1 MKMIKLYF
9 FFAIAV
15 FMTACSEDSLDS
27 QSIFSTKPS
36 EKNEFD
42 NWLAQNYV
50 APYNI
55 AFNYKY
61 DDKESDN
68 NYNLIPAKYD
78 RAIALAIMMKHIWM
92 DTYAEL
98 AGEDFVKSYCPRVMQ
113 LIGSPAFNSKGEIVQ
128 GTAEGGLKITLYNVN
143 IIDLDDPLI
152 DVDSPYWDSK
162 NPATEKDLNHWFFHT
177 MHHEFGHI
185 LQQKKNY
192 PTDFNLIS
200 VADYK
205 AGDWVNVDGKDAP
218 SLGFVSGYASM
229 EANEDFVE
237 VLSAYVTH
245 SPEGWQRILNL
256 ANNNG
261 KEKILA
267 KLEIV
272 RDYMK
277 GSWQIDIDKLRDI
290 FLRRAAEVHSL
301 DLKTLN

>member
-1 MKMIKLYF
+1 MKIIRLILF
-9 FFAIAV
+9 FTITV
-15 FMTACSEDSLDS
+15 FIGACSEDSLEP
-27 QSIFSTKPS
+27 QSIFNTQPVD
-36 EKNEFD
+36 KNEFD
-42 NWLAQNYV
+42 NWLTKNYV
-50 APYNI
+50 TPYNI
-55 AFNYKY
+55 AFNYEY

-68 NYNLIPAKYD
+68 NYNLVPAEYD
-78 RAIALAIMMKHIWM
+78 KAIALAIMMKHIWM

-113 LIGSPAFNSKGEIVQ
+113 LIGSPAYNSKGEVVQ

-152 DVDSPYWDSK
+152 DVESPFWDPE
-162 NPATEKDLNHWFFHT
+162 NPATEKDLNNWFFHT

-205 AGDWVNVDGKDAP
+205 AGDWVNVAGEDAP
-218 SLGFVSGYASM
+218 SLGFVSKYASM

-237 VLSAYVTH
+237 VLAAYITH
-245 SPEGWQRILNL
+245 SPQGWQNILDL
-256 ANNNG
+256 ANDSG

-267 KLEIV
+267 KLELV

-301 DLKTLN
+301 DLRTLN

>member
-1 MKMIKLYF
+1 MKIIRLILTLT
-9 FFAIAV
+9 IAAC
-15 FMTACSEDSLDS
+15 MGACSEDSLDS
-27 QSIFSTKPS
+27 QSIFNTKPS

-42 NWLAQNYV
+42 NWLTKNYV
-50 APYNI
+50 TPYNI

-61 DDKESDN
+61 DDKESN
-68 NYNLIPAKYD
+68 NDYNLAPAEYD
-78 RAIALAIMMKHIWM
+78 KAIALALMMKHIWM

-113 LIGSPAFNSKGEIVQ
+113 LIGSPAYNSKGEVVQ

-143 IIDLDDPLI
+143 IIDIDDPLI
-152 DVDSPYWDSK
+152 DVESPFWDPE
-162 NPATEKDLNHWFFHT
+162 NPATEKDLNNWFFHT

-205 AGDWVNVDGKDAP
+205 AGDWVNVAGEDAP
-218 SLGFVSGYASM
+218 SLGFVSKYASM

-237 VLSAYVTH
+237 VLSAYITH

-256 ANNNG
+256 ANDSG

-290 FLRRAAEVHSL
+290 FLRRATEVHSL
-301 DLKTLN
+301 DLRTLN